1 MKKIFKIIII
11 VGCILLVAL
20 LVFLISRK
28 KVIVKD
34 DIENYNKYLEKLK
47 FDTDVHSKLFIFPEK
62 INKDEVEGFEYLKV
76 NSMFNSSYMFYLVVK
91 YNEKEYF
98 EEENR
103 IKSVNRI
110 FRDGIKY
117 PIYVDKLEYPTYVTI
132 SDGHDTYE
140 YVLLDKENN
149 KIVYVFKQLYFYE
162 NKLDKEYLVEYQ
174 VPRNKRDNKKMGY
187 NMYYYYDENGNSKLD
202 Y

>member
-34 DIENYNKYLEKLK
+34 DIENYNKYLEELQ

-110 FRDGIKY
+110 FRGGIKY

-162 NKLDKEYLVEYQ
+162 NKLNKEYLVEYQ

>member
-110 FRDGIKY
+110 FRGGIKY
-117 PIYVDKLEYPTYVTI
+117 PIYVDKLKYPTYVTI

-162 NKLDKEYLVEYQ
+162 NKLNKEYLVEYQ

>member
-110 FRDGIKY
+110 FRGGIKY

-140 YVLLDKENN
+140 YVLLDKANN

>member
-34 DIENYNKYLEKLK
+34 DIENYNKYLEKLQ

-110 FRDGIKY
+110 FRGGIKY

-140 YVLLDKENN
+140 YVLLDK
-149 KIVYVFKQLYFYE
+149 
-162 NKLDKEYLVEYQ
+162 
-174 VPRNKRDNKKMGY
+174 
-187 NMYYYYDENGNSKLD
+187 
-202 Y
+202 

>member
-28 KVIVKD
+28 KVIVED
-34 DIENYNKYLEKLK
+34 DIENYNKYLEKLQ

-110 FRDGIKY
+110 FRGGIKY

-140 YVLLDKENN
+140 YVLLDKANN

>member
-34 DIENYNKYLEKLK
+34 DIENYNKYLEELQ

-110 FRDGIKY
+110 FRGGIKY